1 MPLGFAVGSCVLLVL
16 AVLAARGADQ
26 EAVMIGA
33 AYSRQSKFGLGMEM
47 VGVGGG
53 RRGGQQREGPEGGT
67 SGAACEGAPGVA
79 MATIAE

>member
-1 MPLGFAVGSCVLLVL
+1 MPLGLAVGSCVLLVL

-47 VGVGGG
+47 VGVGG
-53 RRGGQQREGPEGGT
+53 RRGGQPRVWPAGCIGEP
-67 SGAACEGAPGVA
+67 AVEGAPGVA